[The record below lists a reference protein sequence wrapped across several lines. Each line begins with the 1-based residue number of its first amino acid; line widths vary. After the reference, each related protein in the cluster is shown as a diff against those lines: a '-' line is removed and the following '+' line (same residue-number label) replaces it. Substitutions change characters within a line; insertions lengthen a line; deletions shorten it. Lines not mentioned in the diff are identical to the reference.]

1 MKLKLVLIIRS
12 IRSYGLPGLGLVVC
26 PTGPAFQAWRSPRRL
41 AAWVPRIKPACCL
54 TQGSQGLMNMAKR
67 GCVFHQRAMP
77 MHRSKKDSFSTCGP
91 HGELFPPVQM
101 SAGWLSEQQTCPR
114 SPGTRLFQG
123 PWALPPPLRWG
134 KGNSRT
140 SSMPSEQPWFKIP
153 GPARSR
159 HSQCSK
165 RLATWRHGLVS
176 AVFEYVLKRTW

>member
-26 PTGPAFQAWRSPRRL
+26 PTGPAFQAWHSPRQL

-67 GCVFHQRAMP
+67 GCVFHQKAMP
-77 MHRSKKDSFSTCGP
+77 MHRSKKDSFSTCG
-91 HGELFPPVQM
+91 HYGELFPPVQM

-123 PWALPPPLRWG
+123 SWVCPHPSDGGRETAEQAPCPQ
-134 KGNSRT
+134 NSLD
-140 SSMPSEQPWFKIP
+140 SK
-153 GPARSR
+153 
-159 HSQCSK
+159 SQ
-165 RLATWRHGLVS
+165 GLQGAGTAS
-176 AVFEYVLKRTW
+176 VLKGWPPGGTVLCLSYLSMS